1 MKREIKFRAL
11 YDGVWYYQTLVEI
24 LTITLASF
32 RLGEHKTQFTGLHD
46 KTGKEIYEGDIL
58 AYKWEDRDGDE
69 IVNHVIKWDNGRF
82 LMCPIKSVVRTWNI
96 HLHPYD
102 EESEVIGNIY
112 ENPELINNQ

>member
-46 KTGKEIYEGDIL
+46 ASGKEIYEGDIVNGVT
-58 AYKWEDRDGDE
+58 YKDFSVHIGKVLYDYNGYM
-69 IVNHVIKWDNGRF
+69 IVT
-82 LMCPIKSVVRTWNI
+82 LEKSLPLSMTEK
-96 HLHPYD
+96 L
-102 EESEVIGNIY
+102 EVIGNVHQDSY
-112 ENPELINNQ
+112 LLYVEKKSY

>member
-1 MKREIKFRAL
+1 M
-11 YDGVWYYQTLVEI
+11 
-24 LTITLASF
+24 
-32 RLGEHKTQFTGLHD
+32 GEHKTQFTGLHD